1 MRPKINAHMLMLKQI
16 FSLYFNQ
23 TIFWTDQRKKDPRY
37 EIAYHRRRNNLG
49 THKKMRK
56 VKAPEKEQQKLS
68 LCKEKLNFDIYISFW
83 FHSNAERLAGKT
95 VH

>member
-1 MRPKINAHMLMLKQI
+1 
-16 FSLYFNQ
+16 
-23 TIFWTDQRKKDPRY
+23 
-37 EIAYHRRRNNLG
+37 
-49 THKKMRK
+49 MRK
-56 VKAPEKEQQKLS
+56 VKAQEKEQQKLS